1 MSTHLPQPEQE
12 AQTAATARV
21 ASGASSPSSMGDF
34 RPCFVVG
41 NERSGTTLLTV
52 LLGRHSELATTPE
65 THFLSL
71 VPRKKTRRTLTHA
84 ELLDQL
90 FAASHT
96 ADMKLDRARLTE
108 RFNKFPADY
117 ASLFRAMLEEYAA
130 EHAPGKTRIGEKTPL
145 HLLGVPTLMEWYPQG
160 RVVCIVRDGR
170 DVVLSLLNMS
180 WNHEHRLRPLCMNWM
195 RLLKIAEDYQ
205 QQYPERFLLIKYED
219 LLDKPQEI
227 LQQVD
232 EFLGLKFEPQQLDA
246 SAQPTN
252 VVPDAERGWKGQ
264 ALEQV
269 DPSRKATWKKKATR
283 QQLLVMNTLMG
294 KSLQHMGYGE
304 TETQCSMAERI
315 RTTVGNAAFRIG
327 LFTLWHKAVERNLP
341 SRASRAPPTTHHAR
355 RHVRCREIEIP
366 LLPHST
372 KPSDASSV
380 GRTETS

>member
-1 MSTHLPQPEQE
+1 MSTHSPQP
-12 AQTAATARV
+12 AQDGQKAATTG
-21 ASGASSPSSMGDF
+21 SGVSSHPSMGDF

-71 VPRKKTRRTLTHA
+71 VPRKKTGPAATRT

-90 FAASHT
+90 FAWRHT
-96 ADMKLDRARLTE
+96 ADMKLDRTRLTA

-145 HLLGVPTLMEWYPQG
+145 HLLSVPTLMEWYPQG

-205 QQYPERFLLIKYED
+205 QQYPERFLLIRYED

-252 VVPDAERGWKGQ
+252 VVPEAERGWKGQ

-269 DPSRKATWKKKATR
+269 DPSRKATWKKKATP

-294 KSLQHMGYGE
+294 KALRHMGYGE
-304 TETQCSMAERI
+304 TDPPRCTLGERV
-315 RTTVGNAAFRIG
+315 RAAAGNVAFRVG
-327 LFTLWHKAVERNLP
+327 LFTLWNRLIERNLP
-341 SRASRAPPTTHHAR
+341 SARAERRRRRNTT
-355 RHVRCREIEIP
+355 
-366 LLPHST
+366 
-372 KPSDASSV
+372 
-380 GRTETS
+380 TSAT